1 NLARKMEDIKTNE
14 VLGFRTAGS
23 DAEIQTGDMLYQE
36 MIDIGLQGVTKDE
49 FTLDT
54 WTFEQA
60 KMYFTDGE
68 GERHEFE
75 LGGYQT
81 NFNTFGEQEFELVYA
96 NKGTA
101 ADYENLDV
109 EGKLVLVDIN
119 QRDEWWINYPA
130 LQAHLKGA
138 AAIIAVQDG
147 GYSEISDEAL
157 NTQDFCGPDDAP
169 AFSMSK
175 KDANVLK
182 NILVNEESVTV
193 TFDALSEVS
202 FDGTSYNVFGT
213 IPGKDSDSMILL
225 SAHMD
230 SYYTGFQDDNAAIG
244 IMMGIAKAIVE
255 SGYQPEKTL
264 VFTALAAEEWG
275 VSNTRYDWSTGAYN
289 QIFRVRPE
297 WVGKVVANINFE
309 LPAYECES
317 VDYIRSVYEYNTFL
331 SNLIKTVPVVEGV
344 YEDGIAVV
352 SPTQTWSDDFSFA
365 IAGVPA
371 MRNEFSGDFMSEIYH
386 SQFDT
391 AETYNE
397 LAYLFHHQLY
407 TSIVLAYDQL
417 AVAPMNFETRLE
429 ALEQSINTQIM
440 NQYDIDTEE
449 LLAGI
454 TSTKE
459 VAAKL
464 YKQVEEINHTYQNT
478 LISGNKDEAA
488 KLYEASKNLNAQL
501 LEIFKFCE
509 DEFVRLT
516 WEDENI
522 FPHEKAQLNIENINK
537 SIEALTEGDVV
548 SAIDDYLY
556 QVDNNWYA
564 YDFDEEVFNYF
575 TNYVLDQPA
584 DRLMWGA
591 GRVQGH
597 ENLFETIKSLQD
609 KYEEE

>member
-1 NLARKMEDIKTNE
+1 MKKILSLITLFSFILIGCSAGNDVNDESVKVEDEQNQSQTDEVRQSILDKIDVNYSYNLARKMEEIKTNDA
-14 VLGFRTAGS
+14 LGYRTAGS
-23 DAEIQTGDMLYQE
+23 DAEIQTGEMLYQE
-36 MIDIGLQGVTKDE
+36 MMNIGLQDVTKDE

-54 WTFEQA
+54 WDFEKA
-60 KMYFTDGE
+60 KMYFEDASGE
-68 GERHEFE
+68 SYAFE

-81 NFNTFGEQEFELVYA
+81 NFDTNGEQEFELVYA
-96 NKGTA
+96 KKGTA

-157 NTQDFCGPDDAP
+157 NTQDICGPDDAP
-169 AFSMSK
+169 AFSMSQ

-182 NILVNEESVTV
+182 EALTNETTITV
-193 TFDALSEVS
+193 TFDAKSEVG
-202 FDGTSYNVFGT
+202 FDGVAYNVFGT
-213 IPGKDSDSMILL
+213 IPGKDSESMILIT
-225 SAHMD
+225 AHMD

-244 IMMGIAKAIVE
+244 IMMGIAKAIVD

-331 SNLIKTVPVVEGV
+331 TDLVETIPAVDGV
-344 YEDGIAVV
+344 YKDGISVL

-365 IAGVPA
+365 IAGVPS

-386 SQFDT
+386 SQFDN
-391 AETYNE
+391 ADTYNE

-407 TSIVLAYDQL
+407 ASIVLAYDQI
-417 AVAPMNFETRLE
+417 AVAPLNFETRLN
-429 ALEQSINTQIM
+429 ALEESINADIM
-440 NQYDIDTEE
+440 NQYGIETET
-449 LLAGI
+449 LL
-454 TSTKE
+454 TSIASAKE
-459 VAAKL
+459 IAAQL
-464 YKQVEEINHTYQNT
+464 YKQVEEINATYKEA
-478 LISGNKDEAA
+478 LLSGNDEEAA
-488 KLYEASKNLNAQL
+488 TLYQKSSELNANL
-501 LEIFKFCE
+501 LSIFKFCE

-516 WEDENI
+516 WEDESI
-522 FPHEKAQLNIENINK
+522 FPHEKAQ
-537 SIEALTEGDVV
+537 
-548 SAIDDYLY
+548 
-556 QVDNNWYA
+556 
-564 YDFDEEVFNYF
+564 
-575 TNYVLDQPA
+575 
-584 DRLMWGA
+584 
-591 GRVQGH
+591 
-597 ENLFETIKSLQD
+597 
-609 KYEEE
+609 